1 MNVKYRGEKVEQL
14 LKKSKRCSVYCITDD
29 SGEKRI
35 KRVINGGNI
44 GVYELLRENPHRF
57 MPKIFSVSEDENDVI
72 VIEEFVDGDIISEAC
87 FSENQMLKASK
98 ELCAVLIHIHSLGII
113 HRDIK
118 PSNILM
124 TPSGHICLIDFEAAR
139 RIKPQADSD
148 TRYLGTAGF
157 APPEQ
162 YGFSQTDVRSDIYA
176 LGKTFECIFGSLSY
190 KRKYRKIID
199 KCTRLDPDDR
209 YSDAAEILKALNG
222 NRSAAAVICGA
233 VGAAVIISA
242 SVWAVGANKDIEA
255 MTADG
260 EAVQSYSETVSKLPV
275 TTTET
280 FSESNEDIKETS
292 IVSETTPS
300 EASVTTTVQSSET
313 VTGSQTTE
321 SSVTVTAAETVTS
334 APVVSEI
341 SSAENTDP
349 FENYKGFYKNLD
361 VNKAQCITAEE
372 MAEPLLFKADDD
384 IPMDYII
391 IDTESLKE
399 NKYVSMLCDYNDDGY
414 DDLFQLSAYN
424 AEGQNE
430 YFRSLCVSVVNMY
443 YNYPD
448 FHIISDNNY
457 FKFLV
462 STATMDQETGMI
474 YDGKYV
480 QLSVLDVN
488 SDGHKDIVLSMGS
501 VGSTINTQVF
511 YYNNTDLEYSSS
523 GMLNLYLYTSK
534 QITCRGSDKYYVP
547 DGKVYSLTLEDT
559 LATFKYISPN
569 VWDYEKY
576 DDPLYQNF
584 MEIAS

>member
-1 MNVKYRGEKVEQL
+1 MKCQVQGVKKVEQL

-29 SGEKRI
+29 SGERRI
-35 KRVINGGNI
+35 KRVINGGNAD
-44 GVYELLRENPHRF
+44 VYKLLRDNPHKF

-72 VIEEFVDGDIISEAC
+72 VIEEFVDGDIISNAC
-87 FSENQMLKASK
+87 FSEKQMVKAAK

-124 TPSGHICLIDFEAAR
+124 TPNGHICLIDFEAAR
-139 RIKPQADSD
+139 KMKPQADSD

-176 LGKTFECIFGSLSY
+176 LGKTFECIFGSLAY

-199 KCTRLDPDDR
+199 KCTRLDPNDR
-209 YSDAAEILKALNG
+209 YSDAAEILRELNG
-222 NRSAAAVICGA
+222 KFSAAVVCVA
-233 VGAAVIISA
+233 VGAVLIISS
-242 SVWAVGANKDIEA
+242 SVWAVSANKDMEA
-255 MTADG
+255 VPAAGG
-260 EAVQSYSETVSKLPV
+260 EVQSYSENVSVTPV
-275 TTTET
+275 TTMET
-280 FSESNEDIKETS
+280 LTESNEDITETS
-292 IVSETTPS
+292 IVSETTAS
-300 EASVTTTVQSSET
+300 ETSVTTTVQSSEAAT
-313 VTGSQTTE
+313 ESQTTE

-334 APVVSEI
+334 ATTVSEI
-341 SSAENTDP
+341 SAAENTDP

-361 VNKAQCITAEE
+361 VDKAQRITADK
-372 MAEPLLFKADDD
+372 MAEPLLFTADDD

-391 IDTESLKE
+391 IDAESLRE

-414 DDLFQLSAYN
+414 DDLFQISAYN

-457 FKFLV
+457 FKYLI
-462 STATMDQETGMI
+462 STETMDQETGMI
-474 YDGKYV
+474 YDGRYV

-488 SDGHKDIVLSMGS
+488 SDGHKDIVLSMGR
-501 VGSTINTQVF
+501 VGSTINSQVF
-511 YYNNTDLEYSSS
+511 YYNNTDLAYSSS
-523 GMLNLYLYTSK
+523 GMLNLYLDTLK
-534 QITCRGSDKYYVP
+534 QITCRGSDRYSVP
-547 DGKVYSLTLEDT
+547 DGTVYSMSLEDT

-576 DDPLYQNF
+576 DDPLYQKF
-584 MEIAS
+584 MGIAS

>member
-1 MNVKYRGEKVEQL
+1 VEQL

-57 MPKIFSVSEDENDVI
+57 MPKIFSVSENENDVI

-87 FSENQMLKASK
+87 FSENKMLKAAK
-98 ELCAVLIHIHSLGII
+98 ELCDVLIHIHSLGII

-124 TPSGHICLIDFEAAR
+124 TPDGHICLIDFEAAR

-176 LGKTFECIFGSLSY
+176 LGKTLECIFGSLAY

-199 KCTRLDPDDR
+199 KCTRLDPNDR
-209 YSDAAEILKALNG
+209 YSDAAEILRALNG
-222 NRSAAAVICGA
+222 NSSAAAVICGA

-242 SVWAVGANKDIEA
+242 AVWAVGANKAMEA
-255 MTADG
+255 VPAVG
-260 EAVQSYSETVSKLPV
+260 EEVQSYSEAVSEISVTTSETLPESNEAIAEASVLSETTASEAAV
-275 TTTET
+275 TTTAQS
-280 FSESNEDIKETS
+280 SEAAA
-292 IVSETTPS
+292 VSETT
-300 EASVTTTVQSSET
+300 AST
-313 VTGSQTTE
+313 
-321 SSVTVTAAETVTS
+321 VTVTAAETVTS
-334 APVVSEI
+334 ASAASETTA
-341 SSAENTDP
+341 AENTDP
-349 FENYKGFYKNLD
+349 FENYKGYYKNLD
-361 VNKAQCITAEE
+361 ANKAQRITADE
-372 MAEPLLFKADDD
+372 MEEPLLFKADDG

-391 IDTESLKE
+391 IDAESLKE

-430 YFRSLCVSVVNMY
+430 YFRSLCVSAVNMY

-457 FKFLV
+457 FRYLI
-462 STATMDQETGMI
+462 STETMDQDTGML
-474 YDGKYV
+474 YDGSCV

-501 VGSTINTQVF
+501 VGSIINTQVF
-511 YYNNTDLEYSSS
+511 YYNNTDLEYSGS

-534 QITCRGSDKYYVP
+534 QITCRGSDQYYVP
-547 DGKVYSLTLEDT
+547 DGRVHSLTLEDT
-559 LATFKYISPN
+559 LATFKNISPN
-569 VWDYEKY
+569 VWNYEKE
-576 DDPLYQNF
+576 DDPLYGRFQG
-584 MEIAS
+584 ISSR

>member
-1 MNVKYRGEKVEQL
+1 M
-14 LKKSKRCSVYCITDD
+14 
-29 SGEKRI
+29 
-35 KRVINGGNI
+35 
-44 GVYELLRENPHRF
+44 
-57 MPKIFSVSEDENDVI
+57 
-72 VIEEFVDGDIISEAC
+72 
-87 FSENQMLKASK
+87 
-98 ELCAVLIHIHSLGII
+98 
-113 HRDIK
+113 
-118 PSNILM
+118 
-124 TPSGHICLIDFEAAR
+124 
-139 RIKPQADSD
+139 
-148 TRYLGTAGF
+148 
-157 APPEQ
+157 
-162 YGFSQTDVRSDIYA
+162 
-176 LGKTFECIFGSLSY
+176 
-190 KRKYRKIID
+190 
-199 KCTRLDPDDR
+199 
-209 YSDAAEILKALNG
+209 
-222 NRSAAAVICGA
+222 
-233 VGAAVIISA
+233 
-242 SVWAVGANKDIEA
+242 
-255 MTADG
+255 
-260 EAVQSYSETVSKLPV
+260 QSYSETISETPV

-280 FSESNEDIKETS
+280 FSESNEDITETS
-292 IVSETTPS
+292 AVSETTPS
-300 EASVTTTVQSSET
+300 EASVTTTFQSSEA

-334 APVVSEI
+334 ATTVSET
-341 SSAENTDP
+341 SAAENTDP
-349 FENYKGFYKNLD
+349 FENYKGYYKNLD
-361 VNKAQCITAEE
+361 VNKSQRITAEE
-372 MAEPLLFKADDD
+372 MAEPLLFKAADD

-534 QITCRGSDKYYVP
+534 QITCRGSDQYYVP
-547 DGKVYSLTLEDT
+547 DGRVYSLTLEDT